1 MPYVDRMQKLR
12 DIFKNAS
19 IKYTGKSYV
28 VLIGVENQS
37 DIHYAIPVKNMFY
50 DVMAYGNQV
59 KETAKKHRKDKDTTT
74 SDEFLSGFT
83 KEDKL
88 IPVITI
94 TVYLGTKEW
103 DGPRKLSDM
112 FGDVD
117 EELMPFIPDYRIN
130 LLAPREITDFTG
142 FRTSIRQLFE
152 VLKNANDKEKMQEVL
167 QNDEKFSRVDRETVE
182 AINLFA
188 GTDIDI
194 DEKEEVIDMCKAW
207 EEQKNEGRE
216 LGREEGREL
225 GERQKIIS
233 QIVKKLQKDKSV
245 AEIADDLEEKE
256 EVIAPIYEAA
266 LSMKPDYDVEKIYE
280 LLEKNKKL
288 A

>member
-59 KETAKKHRKDKDTTT
+59 KETAKKHRKEKDTAT

-83 KEDKL
+83 KTDKL

-117 EELMPFIPDYRIN
+117 EELLPFIPDYRIN

-152 VLKNANDKEKMQEVL
+152 VLKNAYDKEKMQEVL
-167 QNDEKFSRVDRETVE
+167 QNDEKFSKVDRETVE

-216 LGREEGREL
+216 LG
-225 GERQKIIS
+225 ERQKIIS
-233 QIVKKLQKDKSV
+233 LIVKKLQKNKSV

>member
-1 MPYVDRMQKLR
+1 
-12 DIFKNAS
+12 
-19 IKYTGKSYV
+19 
-28 VLIGVENQS
+28 
-37 DIHYAIPVKNMFY
+37 
-50 DVMAYGNQV
+50 
-59 KETAKKHRKDKDTTT
+59 
-74 SDEFLSGFT
+74 
-83 KEDKL
+83 
-88 IPVITI
+88 
-94 TVYLGTKEW
+94 
-103 DGPRKLSDM
+103 
-112 FGDVD
+112 
-117 EELMPFIPDYRIN
+117 
-130 LLAPREITDFTG
+130 
-142 FRTSIRQLFE
+142 
-152 VLKNANDKEKMQEVL
+152 MQEVL
-167 QNDEKFSRVDRETVE
+167 QNDEKFSNVDRETVE